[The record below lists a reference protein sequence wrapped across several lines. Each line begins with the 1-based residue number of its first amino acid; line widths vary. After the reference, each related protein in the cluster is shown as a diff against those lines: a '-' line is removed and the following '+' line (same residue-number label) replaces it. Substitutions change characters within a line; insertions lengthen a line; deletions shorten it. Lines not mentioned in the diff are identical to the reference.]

1 MLYAFLFTLDTV
13 HRVLVGY
20 PPGLPKDAAY
30 DYRQIGDYHQQIYNP
45 TERNLLGKL
54 LHPDTVDIPRCK
66 SSENNCR
73 QCYDKHV
80 FGKQFQDRGRFRTV
94 DLADGI
100 SLPRRRT
107 SSAVYPIS
115 PISMTKNIVTAAISV
130 ALRNTRTLL

>member
-54 LHPDTVDIPRCK
+54 LHPDTVDVPRCK
-66 SSENNCR
+66 GSENNCR

-80 FGKQFQDRGRFRTV
+80 FGKQFQDRRRFRTV
-94 DLADGI
+94 DLADGNLLAATAYFIGSI
-100 SLPRRRT
+100 S
-107 SSAVYPIS
+107 YQ